1 MAQAIE
7 DLNLIKADLKNMDS
21 GIEGKGDA
29 LRQCLYCGLDTCI
42 LVGRRGR
49 RKAGALSGPFCF

>member
-1 MAQAIE
+1 MAKVIE
-7 DLNLIKADLKNMDS
+7 DLNLIKADLKNVDR

-42 LVGRRGR
+42 LEGRRGC
-49 RKAGALSGPFCF
+49 RKAGALKGSFCF